1 MKIAIPRK
9 ARPRAGFEDEYRSS
23 LREYAAG
30 GGEPALGRAYELGR
44 RALGEQK
51 SLVEI
56 SSLHHQAVLGLV
68 CDAESGKRQEELLQ
82 SSAEFLAECLSPYEM
97 AHRGFQDAV
106 KALRQLNET
115 LEEEIKRI
123 AYAVHDEAGQLLV
136 AVHLALAEVALELP
150 EPQQAQLARIK
161 EMLNQVEKHLRRY
174 SHELRPTILDDL
186 GWIPAVRFLADG
198 ISKRANLP
206 IHIEAPNPERLPS
219 AIETTLYRIVQEA
232 LTNAVKHAKAGN
244 VWIRA
249 RKENALLLCC
259 SIRDDGAGFDIR
271 EVQKTPQRKG
281 LGLIAMK
288 ERVTAIGGTLQID
301 SGAGHG
307 TILSIRIPLEVD
319 HANSNRTRG

>member
-1 MKIAIPRK
+1 MKTAIRRK
-9 ARPRAGFEDEYRSS
+9 AKAPAGFEEEYRSC

-30 GGEPALGRAYELGR
+30 GGEPALGRAYDLGR
-44 RALGEQK
+44 RALSEQK
-51 SLVEI
+51 SLVEMA
-56 SSLHHQAVLGLV
+56 SLHHQAVLALV
-68 CDAESGKRQEELLQ
+68 RGAESEERLVELLRA
-82 SSAEFLAECLSPYEM
+82 SAEFLAECLSPYEM

-136 AVHLALAEVALELP
+136 AVHLALSEVASELP
-150 EPQQAQLARIK
+150 ERQQAQFARIK
-161 EMLNQVEKHLRRY
+161 ELLNEVEKHLRRY

-186 GWIPAVRFLADG
+186 GWIPAIRFLADG
-198 ISKRANLP
+198 VSKRASLP
-206 IHIEAPNPERLPS
+206 IHIDATISGRLS
-219 AIETTLYRIVQEA
+219 ISVETTLYRIVQEA
-232 LTNAVKHAKAGN
+232 LTNAVKHAKASN

-249 RKENALLLCC
+249 GKENALLCC

-271 EVQKTPQRKG
+271 QVQKTPQRKG
-281 LGLIAMK
+281 LGLIAMQ

-301 SGAGHG
+301 SGPGHG

-319 HANSNRTRG
+319 DANSNRTRG

>member
-1 MKIAIPRK
+1 MKMAIRRK
-9 ARPRAGFEDEYRSS
+9 AKPHAGFEDEYHSA
-23 LREYAAG
+23 LREFTAG

-44 RALGEQK
+44 RALTEQK

-56 SSLHHQAVLGLV
+56 ASLHHQAVLALV
-68 CDAESGKRQEELLQ
+68 RDAESGKHREELLRA
-82 SSAEFLAECLSPYEM
+82 SAEFLAECLSPYEM

-106 KALRQLNET
+106 TALRQLNET

-150 EPQQAQLARIK
+150 APQQAQFARIK
-161 EMLNQVEKHLRRY
+161 ELLNQVEKHLRRY

-249 RKENALLLCC
+249 RRENALLCC

-271 EVQKTPQRKG
+271 QVQKTPQRKG
-281 LGLIAMK
+281 LGLIAMQ

-301 SGAGHG
+301 SGPGHG